1 MTFAKLDIIDLVVIA
16 VLGGALIMAIIHKMN
31 ELAMSIASGMIGY
44 IGASSRSDARAAKE
58 EQV

>member
-1 MTFAKLDIIDLVVIA
+1 MSFAKLDIIDLVVIT

-44 IGASSRSDARAAKE
+44 IGAANRTDTRTKE
-58 EQV
+58 E

>member
-16 VLGGALIMAIIHKMN
+16 VLGGALIMAIMHKMN

-44 IGASSRSDARAAKE
+44 IGAANRNDIRTKE
-58 EQV
+58 E

>member
-16 VLGGALIMAIIHKMN
+16 VLGGALILAIIHKMN

-44 IGASSRSDARAAKE
+44 IGAANRTDTRTKE
-58 EQV
+58 E

>member
-16 VLGGALIMAIIHKMN
+16 VLGGALIMAIVHKMN

-44 IGASSRSDARAAKE
+44 IGAANRNDTRTKE
-58 EQV
+58 E

>member
-16 VLGGALIMAIIHKMN
+16 VLGGALIMAIMHKMN

-44 IGASSRSDARAAKE
+44 IGAANRNDTRTKE
-58 EQV
+58 E

>member
-44 IGASSRSDARAAKE
+44 IGASSRTDARAAKE
-58 EQV
+58 VQQ

>member
-16 VLGGALIMAIIHKMN
+16 VLGGALIMAIMHKMN

-44 IGASSRSDARAAKE
+44 IGAANRNDTHTKE
-58 EQV
+58 E

>member
-16 VLGGALIMAIIHKMN
+16 VLGGALIMAIMYKMN

-44 IGASSRSDARAAKE
+44 IGASSRADTRGSKE
-58 EQV
+58 EQL

>member
-16 VLGGALIMAIIHKMN
+16 VLGGALIMAIVHKMN

-44 IGASSRSDARAAKE
+44 IGAANRNDTSTKE
-58 EQV
+58 E

>member
-16 VLGGALIMAIIHKMN
+16 VLGGALILAIIHKMN

-44 IGASSRSDARAAKE
+44 IGAANRNDTRTKE
-58 EQV
+58 E

>member
-16 VLGGALIMAIIHKMN
+16 VLGGALILAIIHKMN

-44 IGASSRSDARAAKE
+44 IGAVNRNDTRTKE
-58 EQV
+58 E